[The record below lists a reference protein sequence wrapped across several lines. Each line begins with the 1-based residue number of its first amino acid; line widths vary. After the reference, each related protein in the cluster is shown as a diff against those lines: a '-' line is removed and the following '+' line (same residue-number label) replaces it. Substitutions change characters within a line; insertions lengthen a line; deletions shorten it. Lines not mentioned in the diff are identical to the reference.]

1 MYSVEAW
8 VVSSCVDDL
17 GYRLLSSE
25 ELTDSIYAFIDMGN
39 QITLEVYLSL
49 VINIIGQE
57 KNSNLLRILAMF
69 AKILPLGT

>member
-39 QITLEVYLSL
+39 QVTLEVYLSL

-69 AKILPLGT
+69 AKMLPLGT